1 MSDTIRRSRLYKLLD
16 SQFHKPDFLITG
28 QAAQGKTTLV
38 ASYLAEKNIPVIWIH
53 LTDDDNDGE
62 KLFDRIVEAFCR
74 MNTHA
79 GNQDP
84 MRIRSTILGTGHGA
98 LRHIKAL
105 TALFNRLSAPTALV
119 LDDLEQL
126 DDTSPGLD
134 LVFRI
139 LTIPNDC
146 LKRFV
151 LSRAIPECNIAALK
165 MSRQICIIENQD
177 LTFTLEETRQL
188 FSSRPELN
196 LSQITRLHEMTN
208 GWIGGLTLV
217 KESLNQTN
225 LFLDDI
231 PRHLSEET
239 FTYFSQEIYNR
250 LPDDIK
256 RFLMITAVPETI
268 DTATAQ
274 ILFDPQAALSI
285 LKRLERRNL
294 FIQRI
299 HDRQGKYEFRY
310 HRLFRNFLSRQMA
323 RTCSHEQIQKIY
335 RNVAGALW
343 ENRRH
348 EAALKCCDLAGD
360 TDQMA
365 RIIRIKGPDYLI
377 RENLSSL
384 EKWISRLPIKQVA
397 TDPWLTFFSIIPH
410 RIKGGRKNIDRFETA
425 FSLFRQTDD
434 LRGMLLSS
442 GFLIEAA
449 VFVRKSSAAIEN
461 WIQKGESLLTG
472 TGKTEQFPWARGL
485 LLQKIGLGYIAGSGN
500 FTKGISACKTA
511 RLLARQIDEPGLM
524 FNISITLA
532 LGYVRA
538 GDFDNA
544 RKLLAQILQMDRKRQ
559 SPEYRVLKHIVD
571 IDLFLKNQQFAQA
584 ESLLDRCEE
593 EIDTFGLIFL
603 YPVLVEEKALLLA
616 CSGRFADA
624 AHMADHLNDFSILEG
639 NTFYQGISCRIHAL
653 TCFLANDFPGALGHV
668 NASLHAFDP
677 SKKGDIH
684 YFLTRQLAGI
694 IHLSCRQYDQALDH
708 LLPAADYFEKT
719 GSGLSLCETLI
730 AAGICFWGLS
740 RKKEAISF
748 FEKGF
753 LKSEK
758 EGYRCLP
765 LIKGPM
771 LITALMAL
779 METDRFPRC
788 FPEIDHVK
796 SMVKAIDTTGLD
808 QALAE
813 RIRTAGKKERTDLA
827 ARLAPVYKRVLP
839 RLHIRTF
846 GCFVIRLGTRRM
858 IDAREFEGT
867 KPLMLLKALVRHGGT
882 DVPKEILIHD
892 LWPEASSESGEKN
905 FKITLHRLRKVLEKD
920 IEKRFGCSY
929 VFQKASRISF
939 DMELVSIDAAE
950 FMNMGKAADRLAGKD
965 RLEHALEIYE
975 KAVAIYQ
982 GDFFAEEPYL
992 DWVERQRILYRSRYL
1007 EMMSAKALIHE
1018 NLDQTDLAIDTWL
1031 AVLHIDPCLESA
1043 CRNLM
1048 ILYADTGRIKKAL
1061 NLYVSFTAMLEKEL
1075 DAKPDS
1081 RTVELFDSLQT
1092 QKKNQGL

>member
-1 MSDTIRRSRLYKLLD
+1 
-16 SQFHKPDFLITG
+16 
-28 QAAQGKTTLV
+28 
-38 ASYLAEKNIPVIWIH
+38 
-53 LTDDDNDGE
+53 
-62 KLFDRIVEAFCR
+62 
-74 MNTHA
+74 
-79 GNQDP
+79 
-84 MRIRSTILGTGHGA
+84 
-98 LRHIKAL
+98 
-105 TALFNRLSAPTALV
+105 
-119 LDDLEQL
+119 
-126 DDTSPGLD
+126 
-134 LVFRI
+134 
-139 LTIPNDC
+139 
-146 LKRFV
+146 
-151 LSRAIPECNIAALK
+151 
-165 MSRQICIIENQD
+165 
-177 LTFTLEETRQL
+177 
-188 FSSRPELN
+188 
-196 LSQITRLHEMTN
+196 
-208 GWIGGLTLV
+208 
-217 KESLNQTN
+217 
-225 LFLDDI
+225 
-231 PRHLSEET
+231 
-239 FTYFSQEIYNR
+239 
-250 LPDDIK
+250 
-256 RFLMITAVPETI
+256 
-268 DTATAQ
+268 
-274 ILFDPQAALSI
+274 
-285 LKRLERRNL
+285 
-294 FIQRI
+294 
-299 HDRQGKYEFRY
+299 
-310 HRLFRNFLSRQMA
+310 
-323 RTCSHEQIQKIY
+323 
-335 RNVAGALW
+335 
-343 ENRRH
+343 
-348 EAALKCCDLAGD
+348 
-360 TDQMA
+360 
-365 RIIRIKGPDYLI
+365 
-377 RENLSSL
+377 
-384 EKWISRLPIKQVA
+384 
-397 TDPWLTFFSIIPH
+397 
-410 RIKGGRKNIDRFETA
+410 
-425 FSLFRQTDD
+425 
-434 LRGMLLSS
+434 
-442 GFLIEAA
+442 
-449 VFVRKSSAAIEN
+449 
-461 WIQKGESLLTG
+461 
-472 TGKTEQFPWARGL
+472 
-485 LLQKIGLGYIAGSGN
+485 
-500 FTKGISACKTA
+500 
-511 RLLARQIDEPGLM
+511 
-524 FNISITLA
+524 
-532 LGYVRA
+532 
-538 GDFDNA
+538 
-544 RKLLAQILQMDRKRQ
+544 
-559 SPEYRVLKHIVD
+559 
-571 IDLFLKNQQFAQA
+571 
-584 ESLLDRCEE
+584 
-593 EIDTFGLIFL
+593 
-603 YPVLVEEKALLLA
+603 
-616 CSGRFADA
+616 
-624 AHMADHLNDFSILEG
+624 MADHLNDFSILEG